1 MIYKKIVNILILS
14 LIYQSLLLSKSNSF
28 DKFNSNNISRYF
40 SGIVAFQNKDN
51 TEALNFLKSS
61 KILINQHDPYLEKFV
76 MSLVLDDKVAQ
87 AINIIKINNKKNS
100 SDFFEFYILL
110 ILDSIK
116 KNHLN
121 KASKLIEEVPKFLIE
136 ERINYIIL
144 SSLKQYIYV
153 FNNKKIL
160 KGSQNFGKLSLIS
173 EAFQRCYLEDKKTD
187 SFFLKLINSTEA
199 DYSRYIYFYLTYLI
213 ENNQIV
219 EAKI

>member
-100 SDFFEFYILL
+100 NDCFELY
-110 ILDSIK
+110 
-116 KNHLN
+116 
-121 KASKLIEEVPKFLIE
+121 
-136 ERINYIIL
+136 
-144 SSLKQYIYV
+144 
-153 FNNKKIL
+153 
-160 KGSQNFGKLSLIS
+160 
-173 EAFQRCYLEDKKTD
+173 
-187 SFFLKLINSTEA
+187 
-199 DYSRYIYFYLTYLI
+199 
-213 ENNQIV
+213 
-219 EAKI
+219 